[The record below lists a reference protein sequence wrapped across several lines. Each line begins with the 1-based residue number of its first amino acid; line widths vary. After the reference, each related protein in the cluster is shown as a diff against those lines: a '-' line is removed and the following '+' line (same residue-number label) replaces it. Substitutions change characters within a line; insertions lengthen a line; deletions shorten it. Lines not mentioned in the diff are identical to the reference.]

1 MKPSS
6 TEARDNGRRDAHRT
20 WRRRRR
26 QHQKSLA
33 GFFSLFSPVFF
44 SHFLRPSFKNRRKRK
59 QRRGAAEKTK
69 KKPVKLGKRPSRRV
83 DARCASTEIE
93 FTGFFSTELFSF
105 PGSTFLFCLF
115 GFFFVSNRK
124 RRRRRRRRRRHR
136 LCNH

>member
-44 SHFLRPSFKNRRKRK
+44 LISCALLLKIDANANNDAAPLKNQKKNR
-59 QRRGAAEKTK
+59 
-69 KKPVKLGKRPSRRV
+69 
-83 DARCASTEIE
+83 
-93 FTGFFSTELFSF
+93 
-105 PGSTFLFCLF
+105 
-115 GFFFVSNRK
+115 
-124 RRRRRRRRRRHR
+124 
-136 LCNH
+136 